1 MMGHICGKLGPHCAE
16 CGDVGTNLCDY
27 VVGAR
32 SKTCDRPLC
41 DYCAQEVGDNLHYCA
56 EHHALVTMNDLPA
69 RIQLRRIKGWR
80 LPEGAVRVAR
90 PGKWGNP
97 FSVAE
102 HGREQAIALFSA
114 YLDQQ
119 LAAGALD
126 ITELRGK
133 ALACWCRL
141 DEPCHADVLIKRA
154 NI

>member
-1 MMGHICGKLGPHCAE
+1 MPW
-16 CGDVGTNLCDY
+16 V
-27 VVGAR
+27 
-32 SKTCDRPLC
+32 
-41 DYCAQEVGDNLHYCA
+41 
-56 EHHALVTMNDLPA
+56 LVFSWSYWKVIMTEELPA
-69 RIQLRRIKGWR
+69 RIQLRRTKGWR
-80 LPEGAVRVAR
+80 LPVGAVRVAR

-126 ITELRGK
+126 IMELRGK
-133 ALACWCRL
+133 DLACWCRL

-154 NI
+154 NALEDNPYQGSA